1 MKTRYFVSRAL
12 LLCLLIVPLIL
23 TYGSLRLEP
32 YPAVILPGGGR
43 PKKHLDSEFRIQ
55 RKLRLYMLMEYAE
68 VKVDYIKFFRPM
80 PRWYPRYIMRNNFGL
95 GSLPLPTDSSVTT
108 RREGIKWIKDR
119 LNKLT
124 GVDKEEIK
132 GLKYEKCRLKIYYD
146 PKLSNKERCKTKS
159 VILF

>member
-12 LLCLLIVPLIL
+12 LLCLLIVPVIL
-23 TYGSLRLEP
+23 TYGPYRLEP
-32 YPAVILPGGGR
+32 YPAVILPRGGR
-43 PKKHLDSEFRIQ
+43 PTKHLGSEFRTQ
-55 RKLRLYMLMEYAE
+55 RKLRLYMLKENAE
-68 VKVDYIKFFRPM
+68 VKVDYKQFFKPIRPYHGM
-80 PRWYPRYIMRNNFGL
+80 MIMNNNFGL